1 MTMFAT
7 PSSRGS
13 VSRRSFVGGL
23 GVLASLALTPTRPA
37 LAQSRGKMRIGF
49 IPGDS
54 GAQAYFAREL
64 GLFEKAGYELE
75 LSPISNGAAITA
87 AVLSGALDFGQTN
100 VVALAGAHE
109 RGLPVSLVCATNYYN
124 PKEATTGIV
133 SVLQDS
139 PVRNAKDL
147 EGKTVA
153 VSGLRE
159 VAGLAVMNWMD
170 TNGADSS
177 KAKFVEIPFPTMAEA
192 LRQKRVDAAALNL
205 AFVPTLGQPGDAF
218 RVVANAYD
226 SVAARWVISS
236 WCAANDWA
244 AKHPD
249 DVKRYVEVMKAASTW
264 ANTHKDEAAA
274 VLAKALN
281 QDVARIKATPRP
293 TYETVLTPALVQP
306 GINLSAKYGVIKA
319 GFPAQELLSPQ
330 IPK

>member
-1 MTMFAT
+1 MTI
-7 PSSRGS
+7 
-13 VSRRSFVGGL
+13 SRRAFAYGLSALPAVALVGR
-23 GVLASLALTPTRPA
+23 APA
-37 LAQSRGKMRIGF
+37 MAQARGKMRIGF
-49 IPGDS
+49 IPGDTT
-54 GAQAYFAREL
+54 QTYFAKEL

-75 LSPISNGAAITA
+75 LSPITNGAAITA
-87 AVLSGALDFGQTN
+87 AVMSGALDLGQTN
-100 VVALAGAHE
+100 VVALSGAHE
-109 RGLPVSLVCATNYYN
+109 RGLPVSLVCATNYYVA
-124 PKEATTGIV
+124 KDATTGIV
-133 SVLQDS
+133 SVLADS
-139 PVRNAKDL
+139 PVHNAKDL

-170 TNGADSS
+170 ANGGDST
-177 KAKFVEIPFPTMAEA
+177 KAKFVEIPFAAMSDAV
-192 LRQKRVDAAALNL
+192 RQKRVDAAAFNL

-218 RVVANAYD
+218 RVVANAFD
-226 SVAARWVISS
+226 SVASRWAISS

-249 DVKRYVEVMKAASTW
+249 DVKRFIEVMKAASIW

-281 QDVARIKATPRP
+281 QDLARVKAIPRP

-306 GINLSAKYGVIKA
+306 GINLAAKYGVIKA
-319 GFPAQELLSPQ
+319 AFPAQELLSPQ